1 MTGAPWIAIAFAYHL
16 ASRLAYVLYVGL
28 ALRRQERTGYFTRRY
43 GAVEGFR
50 RFRRAAAILMSSD
63 AVSFVAL
70 CVVSRN
76 TLAVASPRGLVLA
89 AGVVLVLVGA
99 LTKAWAAAT
108 LGGRAY
114 YWSNFFG
121 PANRTTPSVAGPYRF
136 FKNPMYTVG
145 YLQVYRLA
153 LLAGSLPGLAAA
165 LFDQAAILTFYRA
178 VEKPHFDRSVARAG
192 CSAGPG
198 GGSIW
203 ESNPPRPLRAP
214 YGFEDRS
221 DHQAQSTPTAP

>member
-1 MTGAPWIAIAFAYHL
+1 MGGLTSLAMTVAVWTGLALAYHL
-16 ASRLAYVLYVGL
+16 AGRLAYVLCVGL

-43 GAVEGFR
+43 GPEEGFR

-70 CVVSRN
+70 CLVSRN
-76 TLAVASPRGLVLA
+76 TLAIGLPRDLVLA
-89 AGVVLVLVGA
+89 AGVVLVLVGL

-121 PANRTTPSVAGPYRF
+121 PANRTARSVAGPYRF

-145 YLQVYRLA
+145 YLQVYGLA
-153 LLAGSLPGLAAA
+153 LLSGSLPGFAAA

-178 VEKPHFDRSVARAG
+178 VEKPHFDRSVAGAG
-192 CSAGPG
+192 
-198 GGSIW
+198 
-203 ESNPPRPLRAP
+203 
-214 YGFEDRS
+214 
-221 DHQAQSTPTAP
+221 

>member
-1 MTGAPWIAIAFAYHL
+1 MTAPAWTALTLALHL

-28 ALRRQERTGYFTRRY
+28 ALRRQERTAYFTRRY
-43 GAVEGFR
+43 GLEQGFR
-50 RFRRAAAILMSSD
+50 RFRRAAAVLMSSD

-76 TLAVASPRGLVLA
+76 TLAIGAPRGVVIA
-89 AGVVLVLVGA
+89 AGVVLVLVGV

-121 PANRTTPSVAGPYRF
+121 PADRTAPSVAGPYRF

-145 YLQVYRLA
+145 YLQVYGLA
-153 LLAGSLPGLAAA
+153 LVAGSLPGLAAA
-165 LFDQAAILTFYRA
+165 LFDQAAILAFYRA
-178 VEKPHFDRSVARAG
+178 VEKPHFDRSVAGAG
-192 CSAGPG
+192 
-198 GGSIW
+198 
-203 ESNPPRPLRAP
+203 
-214 YGFEDRS
+214 
-221 DHQAQSTPTAP
+221 

>member
-1 MTGAPWIAIAFAYHL
+1 MGGLTSLAMTVPVWTVLTLAYHL

-43 GAVEGFR
+43 GPEEGFR
-50 RFRRAAAILMSSD
+50 RFRRTAAILMSSD

-70 CVVSRN
+70 CLVSRN
-76 TLAVASPRGLVLA
+76 TLAIGLPRDLVLA
-89 AGVVLVLVGA
+89 AGVVLVLVGL

-121 PANRTTPSVAGPYRF
+121 PANRTARSVAGPYRF

-145 YLQVYRLA
+145 YLQVYGLA
-153 LLAGSLPGLAAA
+153 LLSGSLPGFAAA

-178 VEKPHFDRSVARAG
+178 VEKPHFDRSVAGAR
-192 CSAGPG
+192 
-198 GGSIW
+198 
-203 ESNPPRPLRAP
+203 
-214 YGFEDRS
+214 
-221 DHQAQSTPTAP
+221 

>member
-1 MTGAPWIAIAFAYHL
+1 MTAPVWTALALAYHL

-43 GAVEGFR
+43 GPEEGFR

-63 AVSFVAL
+63 AVSFVVL
-70 CVVSRN
+70 CIVSRN
-76 TLAVASPRGLVLA
+76 TLAIGSPRGFVIA
-89 AGVVLVLVGA
+89 AGAVLVLVGV

-121 PANRTTPSVAGPYRF
+121 PANRTTPSIAGPYRF

-145 YLQVYRLA
+145 YLQVYGLA

-178 VEKPHFDRSVARAG
+178 VEKPHFDRSVAGAG
-192 CSAGPG
+192 CRGWAGPWRERVG
-198 GGSIW
+198 I
-203 ESNPPRPLRAP
+203 E
-214 YGFEDRS
+214 
-221 DHQAQSTPTAP
+221 PTEALAS

>member
-1 MTGAPWIAIAFAYHL
+1 VWTVLTLAYHL

-43 GAVEGFR
+43 GPEEGFR

-70 CVVSRN
+70 CLVSRN
-76 TLAVASPRGLVLA
+76 TLAIGLPRDLVLA
-89 AGVVLVLVGA
+89 AGVVLVLVGL

-121 PANRTTPSVAGPYRF
+121 PANRTARSVAGPYRF

-145 YLQVYRLA
+145 YLQVYGLA
-153 LLAGSLPGLAAA
+153 LLSGSLPGFAAA

-178 VEKPHFDRSVARAG
+178 VEKPHFDRSVAGAR
-192 CSAGPG
+192 
-198 GGSIW
+198 
-203 ESNPPRPLRAP
+203 
-214 YGFEDRS
+214 
-221 DHQAQSTPTAP
+221 

>member
-1 MTGAPWIAIAFAYHL
+1 VGGLTSLAMTVPVWTVLTLAYHL

-43 GAVEGFR
+43 GPEEGFR
-50 RFRRAAAILMSSD
+50 RFRRTAAILMSSD

-70 CVVSRN
+70 CLVSRN
-76 TLAVASPRGLVLA
+76 TLAIGLPRDLVLA
-89 AGVVLVLVGA
+89 AGVVLVLVGL

-121 PANRTTPSVAGPYRF
+121 PANRTARSVAGPYRF

-145 YLQVYRLA
+145 YLQVYGLA
-153 LLAGSLPGLAAA
+153 LLSGSLPGFAAA

-178 VEKPHFDRSVARAG
+178 VEKPHFDRSVAGAG
-192 CSAGPG
+192 
-198 GGSIW
+198 
-203 ESNPPRPLRAP
+203 
-214 YGFEDRS
+214 
-221 DHQAQSTPTAP
+221 

>member
-16 ASRLAYVLYVGL
+16 ASRLAYVLYVGV
-28 ALRRQERTGYFTRRY
+28 ALRRQERAGYFTRRY
-43 GAVEGFR
+43 GAAEGFR
-50 RFRRAAAILMSSD
+50 RFRRAAAILMGSD

-76 TLAVASPRGLVLA
+76 TLAIASPRGLVLA
-89 AGVVLVLVGA
+89 VGVVLVVVGV

-145 YLQVYRLA
+145 YLQVYGLA
-153 LLAGSLPGLAAA
+153 LVAGALPGLAAA
-165 LFDQAAILTFYRA
+165 LFDQAALLTFYPA
-178 VEKPHFDRSVARAG
+178 VEKPHFYRAVAGAG
-192 CSAGPG
+192 GGAGPPVAG
-198 GGSIW
+198 AWGSPT
-203 ESNPPRPLRAP
+203 PPGPFQP
-214 YGFEDRS
+214 PTGFKN
-221 DHQAQSTPTAP
+221 

>member
-16 ASRLAYVLYVGL
+16 ASRLAYVLYVGV
-28 ALRRQERTGYFTRRY
+28 ALRRQERAGYFTRRY
-43 GAVEGFR
+43 GAAEGFR
-50 RFRRAAAILMSSD
+50 RFRRAAAILMGSD
-63 AVSFVAL
+63 ALSFVAL

-76 TLAVASPRGLVLA
+76 TLAIASPRGLVLA
-89 AGVVLVLVGA
+89 VGVVLVVVGV

-145 YLQVYRLA
+145 YLQVYGLA

-178 VEKPHFDRSVARAG
+178 VEKPHFDRSVAGAG
-192 CSAGPG
+192 
-198 GGSIW
+198 
-203 ESNPPRPLRAP
+203 
-214 YGFEDRS
+214 
-221 DHQAQSTPTAP
+221 

>member
-1 MTGAPWIAIAFAYHL
+1 MGGLTSLAMTVPVWTVLTLAYHL

-43 GAVEGFR
+43 GPEEGFR

-63 AVSFVAL
+63 AVSFVVL
-70 CVVSRN
+70 CLVSRN
-76 TLAVASPRGLVLA
+76 TLAIGLPRDLVLA
-89 AGVVLVLVGA
+89 AGVVLVLVGL

-121 PANRTTPSVAGPYRF
+121 PANRTARSVAGPYRF

-145 YLQVYRLA
+145 YLQVYGLA
-153 LLAGSLPGLAAA
+153 LVAGSLPGLAAA

-178 VEKPHFDRSVARAG
+178 VEKPHFDRSVAGAG
-192 CSAGPG
+192 
-198 GGSIW
+198 
-203 ESNPPRPLRAP
+203 
-214 YGFEDRS
+214 
-221 DHQAQSTPTAP
+221 

>member
-1 MTGAPWIAIAFAYHL
+1 MSVPVWTPLALAYHL

-43 GAVEGFR
+43 GPEEGFR

-63 AVSFVAL
+63 AVSFVVL

-76 TLAVASPRGLVLA
+76 TLAIGSPRGFVIA
-89 AGVVLVLVGA
+89 AGAVLVLVGV

-121 PANRTTPSVAGPYRF
+121 PANRTTPSMAGPYRF

-145 YLQVYRLA
+145 YLQVYGLA

-178 VEKPHFDRSVARAG
+178 VEKPHFDRSVAGAG
-192 CSAGPG
+192 
-198 GGSIW
+198 
-203 ESNPPRPLRAP
+203 
-214 YGFEDRS
+214 
-221 DHQAQSTPTAP
+221 

>member
-1 MTGAPWIAIAFAYHL
+1 MWTALTLAYHL

-43 GAVEGFR
+43 GPEEGFR

-63 AVSFVAL
+63 AVSFVVL

-76 TLAVASPRGLVLA
+76 TLAIGSPRGFVIA
-89 AGVVLVLVGA
+89 AGAVLVLVGV

-121 PANRTTPSVAGPYRF
+121 PANRTTPSIAGPYRF

-145 YLQVYRLA
+145 YLQVYGLA
-153 LLAGSLPGLAAA
+153 LLSGSLPGFAAA

-178 VEKPHFDRSVARAG
+178 VEKPHFDRSVAGAG
-192 CSAGPG
+192 
-198 GGSIW
+198 
-203 ESNPPRPLRAP
+203 
-214 YGFEDRS
+214 
-221 DHQAQSTPTAP
+221 

>member
-1 MTGAPWIAIAFAYHL
+1 MTAPAWTALALALHL

-28 ALRRQERTGYFTRRY
+28 ALRRQERTAYFTRRY
-43 GAVEGFR
+43 GLEQGFR
-50 RFRRAAAILMSSD
+50 RFRRAAAVLMSSD

-76 TLAVASPRGLVLA
+76 TLAIGAPRGVVIA
-89 AGVVLVLVGA
+89 AGVVLVLVGV

-121 PANRTTPSVAGPYRF
+121 PADRTAPSVAGPYRF

-145 YLQVYRLA
+145 YLQVYGLA
-153 LLAGSLPGLAAA
+153 LVAGSLPGLAAA
-165 LFDQAAILTFYRA
+165 LFDQAAILAFYRT
-178 VEKPHFDRSVARAG
+178 VEKPHFDRSVAGAG
-192 CSAGPG
+192 
-198 GGSIW
+198 
-203 ESNPPRPLRAP
+203 
-214 YGFEDRS
+214 
-221 DHQAQSTPTAP
+221 

>member
-1 MTGAPWIAIAFAYHL
+1 VWTVLTLAYHL

-43 GAVEGFR
+43 GPEEGFR

-70 CVVSRN
+70 CLVSRN
-76 TLAVASPRGLVLA
+76 TLAIGLPRSLVLA
-89 AGVVLVLVGA
+89 AGVVLVLVGV
-99 LTKAWAAAT
+99 LIKAWAAAT

-121 PANRTTPSVAGPYRF
+121 PANRTARSVAGPYRF

-145 YLQVYRLA
+145 YLQVYGLA

-178 VEKPHFDRSVARAG
+178 VEKPHFDRSVAGAG
-192 CSAGPG
+192 
-198 GGSIW
+198 
-203 ESNPPRPLRAP
+203 
-214 YGFEDRS
+214 
-221 DHQAQSTPTAP
+221 